1 VLDLRTKFRALV
13 TYLDQPA
20 TVGLVVFAALMP
32 LMTML
37 IVALFFWLGL

>member
-1 VLDLRTKFRALV
+1 MLELRTKLSALV